1 MTGPR
6 DIPQRFGVPVDYVT
20 GETLTDGQMGRITAL
35 RLAHKALLDTM
46 HDCEGSDHDN
56 PTFQSRRMAVA
67 NTQLELAIHMAMRAA
82 LEAK

>member
-6 DIPQRFGVPVDYVT
+6 DPSPRFAVPVDYMT
-20 GETLTDGQMGRITAL
+20 GETLSDGQIGRIYKLKEAYETL
-35 RLAHKALLDTM
+35 RDIM
-46 HDCEGSDHDN
+46 HDCEGSDHGN

-67 NTQLELAIHMAMRAA
+67 NTQIEMGMLMAMRAA

>member
-6 DIPQRFGVPVDYVT
+6 DIPPRFAVPVDYMT
-20 GETLTDGQMGRITAL
+20 GETLTDAQVGRINALQDVHRAL
-35 RLAHKALLDTM
+35 RDAM

-67 NTQLELAIHMAMRAA
+67 NTQIEMGVMMAMRAA